1 MAETSSDWFGQVR
14 REPRLVDQVADR
26 MLETIIVRG
35 LRPGDKLPSERE
47 ISEQFGVSRTVVRE
61 AVQTLAGKGVIEA
74 RSGSGLRVA
83 EADGTT
89 VSDSM
94 QHFLRGSELDY
105 AQIHEVRVML
115 EVEIAGLAAE
125 RATPADLED
134 LRRPMTEMEQAI
146 DDHEAASEAD
156 VEYHRAIAAA
166 THNPLH
172 LILLDSIGPSLLE
185 IRRATLAAPEGAAA
199 GKKALQS
206 HREILE
212 RIEARDRDGA
222 CTAMKAHLESVAG
235 MPRDEELGGKLAS

>member
-26 MLETIIVRG
+26 MLETIIARG

-83 EADGTT
+83 EADATT
-89 VSDSM
+89 VSASM
-94 QHFLRGSELDY
+94 QHYLRGSALEY
-105 AQIHEVRVML
+105 SQIHEVRVML

-125 RATPADLED
+125 RATAADLERLD
-134 LRRPMTEMEQAI
+134 LAMTSMERAI
-146 DDHEAASEAD
+146 GNVEAASEDD
-156 VEYHRAIAAA
+156 VQFHRAIAAA
-166 THNPLH
+166 THNPMH

-185 IRRATLAAPEGAAA
+185 IRRSTLAARAGAAA
-199 GKKALQS
+199 GEKALAS
-206 HREILE
+206 HREIFE
-212 RIEARDRDGA
+212 RIEARDQEGA
-222 CTAMKAHLESVAG
+222 RAAMNAHLESVAG
-235 MPRDEELGGKLAS
+235 MPREPVDDEVAS